1 MTSQETLT
9 RPLWLIGDSVERSL
23 SPAMHNAALQ
33 CLGHPPVYAARSVSR
48 ADFGRVLAQ
57 AEETTAGINVTQP
70 YKVAVA
76 ERYAAHLGDVARVLG
91 AVNTVVFRAGR
102 IRAENTDIVGLTEA
116 WRRAAV
122 SPLGRTVAII
132 GAGGAARAALAALA
146 LSQASRVLVYAR
158 RRETGEALVRIGRA
172 LGLRIAL
179 GEGRP
184 QASLC
189 INASPVVEEPDSWLA
204 RTLAC
209 PGVVHDLRYGDV
221 GRGLRDASL
230 RQGHL
235 YLDGTSMLLAQGKA
249 ALTHF
254 LGLSALPHVA
264 GAAME
269 QALAS
274 LRS

>member
-1 MTSQETLT
+1 MTSQGMLT
-9 RPLWLIGDSVERSL
+9 KPLWLIGGSVERSL

-33 CLGHPPVYAARSVSR
+33 SLGHPPVYAARSVSP
-48 ADFGRVLAQ
+48 AEVDHLLEH
-57 AEETTAGINVTQP
+57 AEEMTAGVNVTQP

-76 ERYAAHLGDVARVLG
+76 ERYAAHLSDVARVLG
-91 AVNTVVFRAGR
+91 AVNTVVFRTGR
-102 IRAENTDIVGLTEA
+102 IHAENTDIVGLTEA

-122 SPLGRTVAII
+122 SPLGRTVAVF

-146 LSQASRVLVYAR
+146 MAQASRVLVYAR
-158 RRETGEALVRIGRA
+158 RREPGEALVRVGRA
-172 LGLRIAL
+172 LGLRISL

-189 INASPVVEEPDSWLA
+189 INASPVVEAPDSWLA

-209 PGVVHDLRYGDV
+209 PGVVHDLRYGDA
-221 GRGLRDASL
+221 GRALRDASL
-230 RQGHL
+230 RKGHL

-249 ALTHF
+249 ALAHF
-254 LGLSALPHVA
+254 LGLPTLPQEA

-274 LRS
+274 LRT